1 MKSMRPMQLWVELAT
16 TPAQRERGLMDRT
29 TESSMLFLFAQS
41 MMTPFWNERTLLPL
55 DIFFIDPSG
64 TIVTR
69 LAMQSITE
77 SQWPLEYRPTAPYV
91 AALELPRGLVPR
103 EVTHLSL
110 GPIDYPHNVAIV
122 TLT

>member
-1 MKSMRPMQLWVELAT
+1 MKPMQLWVELAS

-29 TESSMLFLFAQS
+29 TESAMLFRFEQP

-55 DIFFIDPSG
+55 DIFFVDRSG

-69 LAMQSITE
+69 HAMQTITE
-77 SQWPLEYRPTAPYV
+77 SRWPVEYAPSAPYV

-103 EVTHLSL
+103 EVTRLAV
-110 GPIDYPHNVAIV
+110 GPIDRLRGVAVV
-122 TLT
+122 TLV